1 MLKGILDF
9 FRNLFASLFG
19 GAKQPTTP
27 PPTSSPTPPREEPN
41 PPVVDQE
48 QKDDTPWVPEDP
60 VVPGVDPEVPDVDLT
75 DPEPGTGDVDVT
87 APQDGSDVSDEG
99 EVVIINEQDP
109 VIIVEE
115 DPVTID
121 LPEIPD
127 VPGSVI
133 VNPPQDEEPTENTKP
148 HTQRYLWCL
157 DNGHGSKTAGKRS
170 PVLEDGRQL
179 LEYRFNRDIVRRIEI
194 ILKRIGVA
202 YYIVVTEVNTDNF
215 LEGRVNRA
223 NQKTSTLPKLFVSV
237 HSNAAPAPFGK
248 WAAPSISGIETWF
261 YHNSRRG
268 KKMAAVFQKHLV
280 EKTGFKNRHIKSRPA
295 SQFYV
300 LRKTGMTAVLTENGF
315 YNNKAECIRLL
326 SDEVRDQ
333 IAQAHVDAIME
344 VEVWGV

>member
-9 FRNLFASLFG
+9 FRNLFSGLFG
-19 GAKQPTTP
+19 GEQPP
-27 PPTSSPTPPREEPN
+27 SSPPQESTDPPIIEEE
-41 PPVVDQE
+41 VDNGNDSE
-48 QKDDTPWVPEDP
+48 WVPDDP
-60 VVPGVDPEVPDVDLT
+60 TIPEVDPNIPEVDISDLET
-75 DPEPGTGDVDVT
+75 EDSEEDIL
-87 APQDGSDVSDEG
+87 APQDGSDIPPDST
-99 EVVIINEQDP
+99 EVVVINEMDP
-109 VIIVEE
+109 VIITEK
-115 DPVTID
+115 DPVVIEQ
-121 LPEIPD
+121 PEIPD
-127 VPGSVI
+127 LPGTV
-133 VNPPQDEEPTENTKP
+133 VVDPPEDETPTENTKP

-170 PVLEDGRQL
+170 PKLEDGRQL

-202 YYIVVTEVNTDNF
+202 YFIVVPEVDTDNF
-215 LEGRVNRA
+215 LQGRVNRA
-223 NQKTSTLPKLFVSV
+223 NQKTSDLPKLFVSV

-248 WAAPSISGIETWF
+248 WSAPSISGIETWF

-268 KKMAAVFQKHLV
+268 KKMAAIFQKHLV
-280 EKTGFKNRHIKSRPA
+280 EKTGFKNRHIKSRPGN
-295 SQFYV
+295 QFFV

-326 SDEVRDQ
+326 TDEVRDQ

>member
-9 FRNLFASLFG
+9 FKNLFAGLFG
-19 GAKQPTTP
+19 GKKQPTT
-27 PPTSSPTPPREEPN
+27 TPPSREQTN
-41 PPVVDQE
+41 PPVTDQE
-48 QKDDTPWVPEDP
+48 QEADPPWVPEDP
-60 VVPGVDPEVPDVDLT
+60 VIPGDDPQIPDADLT

-87 APQDGSDVSDEG
+87 APQDGSDVPPDAPEI
-99 EVVIINEQDP
+99 VVINEQDP
-109 VIIVEE
+109 VIIAEE

-127 VPGSVI
+127 IPGTVI

-202 YYIVVTEVNTDNF
+202 YYIVVPEVNTDNF
-215 LEGRVNRA
+215 LEGRVNRV
-223 NQKTSTLPKLFVSV
+223 NQKSSSLPKLFVSV
-237 HSNAAPAPFGK
+237 HANAAPAPFGK
-248 WAAPSISGIETWF
+248 WSDPSISGIETWF

-280 EKTGFKNRHIKSRPA
+280 EKTGFKNRHIKSRPGN
-295 SQFYV
+295 QFYV

-326 SDEVRDQ
+326 SNEVRDQ

-344 VEVWGV
+344 IEVWGV

>member
-9 FRNLFASLFG
+9 FKNLFSGLFG
-19 GAKQPTTP
+19 GKPQPKP
-27 PPTSSPTPPREEPN
+27 PPPREDTN
-41 PPVVDQE
+41 PPIFDE
-48 QKDDTPWVPEDP
+48 PEAPDEDSPWVPDDP
-60 VVPGVDPEVPDVDLT
+60 VIPDVDPEI
-75 DPEPGTGDVDVT
+75 PGTDAPDIDLVDSEEESQ
-87 APQDGSDVSDEG
+87 AAQDGSDVPPDAT
-99 EVVIINEQDP
+99 EVVVINEQ
-109 VIIVEE
+109 

-127 VPGSVI
+127 IPGTVI
-133 VNPPQDEEPTENTKP
+133 VNPPEDEEPTENTKP
-148 HTQRYLWCL
+148 HMQRYLWCL

-202 YYIVVTEVNTDNF
+202 YYIVVPEVNTDNF
-215 LEGRVNRA
+215 LEGRVRRV
-223 NQKTSTLPKLFVSV
+223 NQKTSSLPKLFVSV
-237 HSNAAPAPFGK
+237 HANAAPAPFGK
-248 WAAPSISGIETWF
+248 WSAPSISGIETWF

-268 KKMAAVFQKHLV
+268 KKMAAIFQKHLV
-280 EKTGFKNRHIKSRPA
+280 AKTGFKNRHIKSRPA
-295 SQFYV
+295 NQFFV

-315 YNNKAECIRLL
+315 YNNKAECIKLL

>member
-9 FRNLFASLFG
+9 FKNLFGSLFG
-19 GAKQPTTP
+19 GKKQPAP
-27 PPTSSPTPPREEPN
+27 STPPREETP
-41 PPVVDQE
+41 PPVAEQE
-48 QKDDTPWVPEDP
+48 PESETPWVPEDP
-60 VVPGVDPEVPDVDLT
+60 VVPGIDPEVPDTDLT
-75 DPEPGTGDVDVT
+75 DPEPGTGDVDVSD
-87 APQDGSDVSDEG
+87 PQDGSDVPPDSPEI
-99 EVVIINEQDP
+99 VVINEQDP
-109 VIIVEE
+109 VIITEE

-127 VPGSVI
+127 VPGSV
-133 VNPPQDEEPTENTKP
+133 VVDLPEDEEPTENTRP

-202 YYIVVTEVNTDNF
+202 YYIVVPEVNTDNF
-215 LEGRVNRA
+215 LEGRVNRV
-223 NQKTSTLPKLFVSV
+223 NQKSSSLPKLFVSV
-237 HSNAAPAPFGK
+237 HANAAPAPFGK
-248 WAAPSISGIETWF
+248 WSNPSISGIETWF

-280 EKTGFKNRHIKSRPA
+280 EKTGFKNRHIKSRPGN
-295 SQFYV
+295 QFYV

-326 SDEVRDQ
+326 SNEVRDQ

-344 VEVWGV
+344 IEVWGV